1 MFGMNAVFLFE
12 KEKTMNNL
20 TRTTNPDQNAKEQT
34 LPMLQEAGLGASAS
48 TQEAAIEQI
57 VAEKQSDAD
66 SQAYVFVP

>member
-20 TRTTNPDQNAKEQT
+20 PRTTNPDQNAKEQT